1 MAVERA
7 GLVRRQHTH
16 LLLPHASLDAPQ
28 RALFEVALRPAGWT
42 ADLDDTSTMSLRWN
56 RGDAA
61 LRVQTLGWFPL
72 LVTVGPMGKATAV
85 HRDAAARLTS
95 AVLAGGGKSFTD
107 QQLVEYLPQAQ
118 ARWQR
123 ALLERRRLS
132 TAERLL
138 AARRCSYC
146 GSWSDLSATHC
157 AGCRRR
163 FTTADDAERDSTVSR
178 ASATVQEAEAILADL
193 ARGVVLERLN
203 GAPAGVQHG

>member
-42 ADLDDTSTMSLRWN
+42 ADPDGTSSMALRWK
-56 RGDAA
+56 RGEAA
-61 LRVQTLGWFPL
+61 LRLQTLGWFPL
-72 LVTVGPMGKATAV
+72 LVTVGPIGKPGVV
-85 HRDAAARLTS
+85 HRDAAARLTA
-95 AVLAGGGKSFTD
+95 AVLASGGKSFTD
-107 QQLVEYLPQAQ
+107 RQLVEYLPQAQ

-138 AARRCSYC
+138 QARRCSSC
-146 GSWSDLSATHC
+146 GAWSEMSATHC

-163 FTTADDAERDSTVSR
+163 FTAADDAERDATVGR
-178 ASATVQEAEAILADL
+178 ASATVQEAESILADL
-193 ARGVVLERLN
+193 ARGVVLDRLN
-203 GAPAGVQHG
+203 GVSHG

>member
-1 MAVERA
+1 MVAVERA

-16 LLLPHASLDAPQ
+16 LLLPHAALDAPQ

-42 ADLDDTSTMSLRWN
+42 ADPEDTSTMSLRWN

-61 LRVQTLGWFPL
+61 LRLQTLGWFPL
-72 LVTVGPMGKATAV
+72 LVTVGPMGKATGV

-107 QQLVEYLPQAQ
+107 RQLVEYLPQSQ

-138 AARRCSYC
+138 QARRCSHC
-146 GSWSDLSATHC
+146 GSWSDLPATHC

-163 FTTADDAERDSTVSR
+163 FTTADDSERDGTVSR
-178 ASATVQEAEAILADL
+178 ASATVREAEAILADL
-193 ARGVVLERLN
+193 ARGVVLDRLN
-203 GAPAGVQHG
+203 GPAHG

>member
-7 GLVRRQHTH
+7 GLARRQHTH
-16 LLLPHASLDAPQ
+16 LLLPHAALDAPQ
-28 RALFEVALRPAGWT
+28 RALFEVALRPAGWV
-42 ADLDDTSTMSLRWN
+42 ADPDGTSSMSLRWK
-56 RGDAA
+56 RDDAA

-72 LVTVGPMGKATAV
+72 LVTVGPIGKPSAV
-85 HRDAAARLTS
+85 HRDAAARLTA

-138 AARRCSYC
+138 QARLCRSC
-146 GSWSDLSATHC
+146 GAWSGMSATHC

-163 FTTADDAERDSTVSR
+163 FTTADDAERDTTVSR
-178 ASATVQEAEAILADL
+178 ASATVQEAEGILADL
-193 ARGVVLERLN
+193 ARGVVLDRLN
-203 GAPAGVQHG
+203 GAQHG

>member
-7 GLVRRQHTH
+7 GAVRRQHTH

-42 ADLDDTSTMSLRWN
+42 ADPDDTSTMSLRWN
-56 RGDAA
+56 RGEAA
-61 LRVQTLGWFPL
+61 LRLQTLGWFPL
-72 LVTVGPMGKATAV
+72 LVTVGPIGKATGV
-85 HRDAAARLTS
+85 HRDAAARLTAS
-95 AVLAGGGKSFTD
+95 VLAGGGKSFTD
-107 QQLVEYLPQAQ
+107 RQLVEYLPQAQ

-123 ALLERRRLS
+123 ALMERRRLS

-138 AARRCSYC
+138 QARRCSYC
-146 GSWSDLSATHC
+146 GAWSDLSATHC

-163 FTTADDAERDSTVSR
+163 FTAADDAERDSTVSR

-193 ARGVVLERLN
+193 ARGVVLDRLN
-203 GAPAGVQHG
+203 GVAHG

>member
-28 RALFEVALRPAGWT
+28 RALFEVALRPAGWA

-163 FTTADDAERDSTVSR
+163 FTTADDAERDSTVGR

-203 GAPAGVQHG
+203 GAAHG

>member
-16 LLLPHASLDAPQ
+16 LLLPHAALDAPQ

-42 ADLDDTSTMSLRWN
+42 ADPDDTSTMSLRWN

-61 LRVQTLGWFPL
+61 LRLQTLGWFPL
-72 LVTVGPMGKATAV
+72 LVTVGPIGKATGV
-85 HRDAAARLTS
+85 HRDAAARLTA

-107 QQLVEYLPQAQ
+107 QQLVGYLPHAQ

-146 GSWSDLSATHC
+146 GAWSELSATHC

-193 ARGVVLERLN
+193 ARGVVLDRLN
-203 GAPAGVQHG
+203 GAAHG

>member
-7 GLVRRQHTH
+7 GPVRRQHTH
-16 LLLPHASLDAPQ
+16 LLLPHAALDAPQ
-28 RALFEVALRPAGWT
+28 RALFEVALRPAGWS
-42 ADLDDTSTMSLRWN
+42 ADPDDTSTMSLRWN

-61 LRVQTLGWFPL
+61 LRLQTLGWFPL
-72 LVTVGPMGKATAV
+72 LVTVGPMGKATGV

-107 QQLVEYLPQAQ
+107 RQLVEYLPQAQ

-132 TAERLL
+132 TAERMLQ
-138 AARRCSYC
+138 ARRCSSC

-178 ASATVQEAEAILADL
+178 ASATVKEAEAILADL
-193 ARGVVLERLN
+193 ARGVVLDRLN
-203 GAPAGVQHG
+203 GAAHG

>member
-28 RALFEVALRPAGWT
+28 RALFEVALRPAGWA

-203 GAPAGVQHG
+203 GAAHG